1 MSNIPGSR
9 LRQPGATSGLPVPST
24 SSVTMRKR
32 TRAPQPPSGSTSTP
46 APVPTPKPNRNLYNE
61 TTAMFPVPDDFSD
74 TFLLD
79 DNLSLARDTR
89 ADQTAR
95 RLSLES
101 MPTPK
106 APLRLIPTPGRE
118 RQPELLNTHL
128 SSSSSSSSS
137 SGEAASSIPSTSAST
152 SAARGPGHSSDDVP
166 ALHNHSST
174 ISSTSQANLGVPH
187 PPLKRQ
193 KKRNSLAGPRSFA
206 ATHLNAS
213 GSSRVSPRTAIV
225 RKRLPTTSTPALRK
239 VSQPGATQLT
249 SRAQPPRAPLGN
261 ATNRGRPA
269 PATGRNFSQPR
280 MPSGS
285 LQATVG
291 AARRLPSHHATAS
304 TMTAAAGSTGGFAG
318 ATHQSDEL
326 LTDRVDSLE
335 HGMKTMADLL
345 NEERQK
351 AAQERSRLA
360 NQTQKEDNGRQV
372 AESALAQQMSALLM
386 QMQQMQTIVAQARKQ
401 GPRRSLEPEELEV
414 LQIKHAK
421 ERRLLEEE
429 LAASQET
436 IVKLR
441 NAMTQ
446 NSTSHLTMESTNTAL
461 KLQLESQQAEIRAA
475 QDTIASLH
483 ATIDELKASHTE
495 MEGELRAA
503 ESLRR
508 KLHNEVQELRG
519 NIRVFARVRPR
530 TNNDARNGSEA
541 MANMLFPDDGVGGEK
556 TRIEVVAQAESATG
570 TMTMRNHLFTFD
582 RVFQPKASQSEVF
595 EEISH
600 LTQSV
605 LDGYNVAIFAYGQTG
620 SGKTFTLEGAST
632 ESYADIGN
640 LGDDAG
646 MIPRAVQMLWQAS
659 EALKDKGW
667 TYNFEGSI
675 LEIYCDGINDLLGKE
690 SFDKAHH
697 EIKHDA
703 KTGRTTVTDTVVVS
717 LKSPEKVFE
726 LLEKAK
732 KRRAVAATLMN
743 ERSSRSHSVFTLR
756 VRGTNL
762 TTRQSCDA
770 VLNLVDLAGSE
781 RLSNSGSASDPVRL
795 REAQS
800 INKSLSSLAD
810 VIAALGA
817 AAKAGGGAAAQTGA
831 LDRVGGVHIPY
842 RNSTLTWLLKNSLG
856 GNSKTL
862 MMLAL
867 SPMAAHLN
875 ESLCSLRFAT
885 KVNSTHIGTAKKV
898 SA

>member
-1 MSNIPGSR
+1 MSSNASASGSR
-9 LRQPGATSGLPVPST
+9 LRQPGSISGLPLASQSLRST
-24 SSVTMRKR
+24 
-32 TRAPQPPSGSTSTP
+32 TRARRAPTEPRDSNDSTCLPMPEDCSG
-46 APVPTPKPNRNLYNE
+46 
-61 TTAMFPVPDDFSD
+61 

-79 DNLSLARDTR
+79 ATMSLKDPSLTVMMQPRRQAPVD
-89 ADQTAR
+89 ADSTVTSATTKQHA
-95 RLSLES
+95 
-101 MPTPK
+101 MPTPP
-106 APLRLIPTPGRE
+106 APVSNPT
-118 RQPELLNTHL
+118 
-128 SSSSSSSSS
+128 SSL
-137 SGEAASSIPSTSAST
+137 AASSPANLTTSTSSAGSKRSAS
-152 SAARGPGHSSDDVP
+152 SSVNTT
-166 ALHNHSST
+166 A
-174 ISSTSQANLGVPH
+174 
-187 PPLKRQ
+187 PPTKRSR
-193 KKRNSLAGPRSFA
+193 KRNSLAGPRGFA

-213 GSSRVSPRTAIV
+213 GSARISPRTAIA
-225 RKRLPTTSTPALRK
+225 RTRLPTTSTPAVRK
-239 VSQPGATQLT
+239 VSYPGVPAMSMQQQP
-249 SRAQPPRAPLGN
+249 RKPLGN
-261 ATNRGRPA
+261 ATNRGSASASSTQPRIPSQTLQSAVAAGRRIPSQPA
-269 PATGRNFSQPR
+269 PAPTGNF
-280 MPSGS
+280 
-285 LQATVG
+285 
-291 AARRLPSHHATAS
+291 
-304 TMTAAAGSTGGFAG
+304 AAAPE
-318 ATHQSDEL
+318 QEEL
-326 LTDRVDSLE
+326 LTERVDTLE
-335 HGMKTMADLL
+335 QGMKTMADLL
-345 NEERQK
+345 SEERRK
-351 AAQERSRLA
+351 AAEERSRL
-360 NQTQKEDNGRQV
+360 QDRSQKEDTGRQV
-372 AESALAQQMSALLM
+372 AESALAQQMGALLM
-386 QMQQMQTIVAQARKQ
+386 QMQQMQNVVAQAKKQ
-401 GPRRSLEPEELEV
+401 GPRRSLEPEELEI

-421 ERRLLEEE
+421 EKRLLEEE
-429 LAASQET
+429 LAASKET
-436 IVKLR
+436 ITALR
-441 NAMTQ
+441 NAMAQ
-446 NSTSHLTMESTNTAL
+446 NSTSHLTMESNNTAL
-461 KLQLESQQAEIRAA
+461 KLQLESQQSEIYAA
-475 QDTIASLH
+475 QETIAALQQ
-483 ATIDELKASHTE
+483 TITDLQASHGT
-495 MEGELRAA
+495 MEAELRAA

-508 KLHNEVQELRG
+508 KLHNEIQELRG

-530 TNNDARNGSEA
+530 SDNDARNGSDA
-541 MANMLFPDDGVGGEK
+541 LANILYPDNGAGGEK
-556 TRIEVVAQAESATG
+556 AQIEVIASAESATG

-582 RVFQPKASQSEVF
+582 RVFQPQARQSEVF

-605 LDGYNVAIFAYGQTG
+605 LDGYNVSIFAYGQTG
-620 SGKTFTLEGAST
+620 SGKTFTLEGPST
-632 ESYADIGN
+632 ETYSDIAN
-640 LGDDAG
+640 LSEDAG

-703 KTGRTTVTDTVVVS
+703 KTGRTTVTDTVIVA
-717 LKSPEKVFE
+717 LKSPAEVFK

-743 ERSSRSHSVFTLR
+743 ERSSRSHSVFMLR
-756 VRGTNL
+756 ARGQNL

-817 AAKAGGGAAAQTGA
+817 AAKSPGGAVNAGPGGA
-831 LDRVGGVHIPY
+831 TSERTGGVHIPY

-867 SPMAAHLN
+867 SPMEAHLN